1 MEEEKKEQEVQM
13 ETCPCCG
20 KPTLEPEKTYIS
32 NEVIDHYLA
41 CILTGEPFA
50 KDYYLY
56 NGKMKVRV
64 TSLPDETLDKMNLL
78 TSKFNFIQEEDLKDA
93 YHLFLSR
100 LFTFLPIVS
109 ITIKTNGE
117 EKIKDIQAVT
127 KPLLDEAV
135 QHTRDKEWLDKAY
148 QTLLDPAVIL
158 CVPKNVLN
166 DVVVG
171 HLKVEKLL
179 ETQSAS
185 KNFFQ
190 GIVRA

>member
-1 MEEEKKEQEVQM
+1 MEINQ
-13 ETCPCCG
+13 
-20 KPTLEPEKTYIS
+20 
-32 NEVIDHYLA
+32 N
-41 CILTGEPFA
+41 
-50 KDYYLY
+50 
-56 NGKMKVRV
+56 
-64 TSLPDETLDKMNLL
+64 
-78 TSKFNFIQEEDLKDA
+78 
-93 YHLFLSR
+93 LSR
-100 LFTFLPIVS
+100 KK
-109 ITIKTNGE
+109 ITNPKYNRFVKEDVLDDLE

-185 KNFFQ
+185 KNFF
-190 GIVRA
+190 